1 MLRKVVYLYEYMDGW
16 VRFNETLC
24 VVGILLQS
32 NNEKHLIH

>member
-16 VRFNETLC
+16 VKFNETC

-32 NNEKHLIH
+32 NNGKHHIH